1 MITITIDN
9 TKLTEN
15 YLQADSVQEMD
26 RIKNIT
32 KTILNVKNSI
42 D

>member
-42 D
+42 G

>member
-1 MITITIDN
+1 MITIDN
-9 TKLTEN
+9 PKLTEN
-15 YLQADSVQEMD
+15 YLQADSIQEMD

-32 KTILNVKNSI
+32 RTILNVKNSI

>member
-1 MITITIDN
+1 MITIDN
-9 TKLTEN
+9 TKLIEN

-32 KTILNVKNSI
+32 RTILNVKNSI